1 MTYHSTDPT
10 YRLTP
15 AGGGRKIT
23 VKAFYN
29 KANYL
34 RAVSPA
40 SAAVSRPGYFT
51 LGAASIIG
59 TVAVGYTVKAGTAGV
74 SPTPSTVLYQW
85 LRDGRPTTGATAAS
99 YRLTA
104 ADQWRQITVRLT
116 SSAPRPS
123 PPP

>member
-1 MTYHSTDPT
+1 MTYHSTDPS

-40 SAAVSRPGYFT
+40 SAAVSWPCYFT

-59 TVAVGYTVKAGTAGV
+59 TAAVGYTVEAGTAGV
-74 SPTPSTVLYQW
+74 SPAMAPAIRPSTRNARNPMT
-85 LRDGRPTTGATAAS
+85 LRFHSDH
-99 YRLTA
+99 
-104 ADQWRQITVRLT
+104 
-116 SSAPRPS
+116 
-123 PPP
+123 